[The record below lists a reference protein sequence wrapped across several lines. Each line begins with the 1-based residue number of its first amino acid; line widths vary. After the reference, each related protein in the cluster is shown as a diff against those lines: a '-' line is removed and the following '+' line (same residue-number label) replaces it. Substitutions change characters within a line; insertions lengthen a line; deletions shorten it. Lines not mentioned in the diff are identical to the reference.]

1 MPYATTVNVRDRLAT
16 FIVGLA
22 SVADRW
28 EMHPSADKDRFR
40 QGLGRST
47 DPKVVALRQAVLDKC
62 VAIKGPSP
70 GQGAPPAPGPLLNSP
85 SCTSLA
91 PPLPLCRGNTQR
103 HRERC
108 MQLPCCTGLEQR
120 LSQLVPLAAAC
131 LHSGSRASLCAAMLQ
146 IPCLFRGC
154 CADT

>member
-1 MPYATTVNVRDRLAT
+1 MPYATTVNVRDRLAG

-28 EMHPSADKDRFR
+28 EMHPSAEKDRFR

-70 GQGAPPAPGPLLNSP
+70 GQGVQLSVLLNV
-85 SCTSLA
+85 
-91 PPLPLCRGNTQR
+91 CRSHSHGTCFR
-103 HRERC
+103 WSY
-108 MQLPCCTGLEQR
+108 TTAKGLN
-120 LSQLVPLAAAC
+120 
-131 LHSGSRASLCAAMLQ
+131 
-146 IPCLFRGC
+146 
-154 CADT
+154 